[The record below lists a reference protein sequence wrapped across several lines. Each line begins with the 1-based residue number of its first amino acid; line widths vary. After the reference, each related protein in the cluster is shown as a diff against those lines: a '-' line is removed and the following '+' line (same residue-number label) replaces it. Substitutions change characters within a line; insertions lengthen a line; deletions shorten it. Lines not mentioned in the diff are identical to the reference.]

1 MVAASSLYG
10 VTDTKSE
17 LAPDLPVDKQD
28 NQRTDHRD
36 GETAEVKAIDLAK
49 TEQRTDP
56 AADYRADNT
65 QYYGDDKPTAIFARH
80 DTLRQNTRNKPK
92 DNPG

>member
-28 NQRTDHRD
+28 NQRTNH
-36 GETAEVKAIDLAK
+36 
-49 TEQRTDP
+49 
-56 AADYRADNT
+56 
-65 QYYGDDKPTAIFARH
+65 RH
-80 DTLRQNTRNKPK
+80 DKAAEIKTVYTAKAEESTNPTPDNCTDDTQNYGNDKSAAVFPRH
-92 DNPG
+92 NPLG

>member
-28 NQRTDHRD
+28 NQRTNH
-36 GETAEVKAIDLAK
+36 
-49 TEQRTDP
+49 
-56 AADYRADNT
+56 
-65 QYYGDDKPTAIFARH
+65 RH
-80 DTLRQNTRNKPK
+80 DKAAEIKTIYTYQSRRKY
-92 DNPG
+92 